1 MVDLV
6 EIDRRPGVAAAS
18 ATGHAIEALENGE
31 VLYLPHDAFAMTNRE
46 HLFLDP
52 AIVKQPRRHSGRAR
66 IIYLPAAGRLLKT
79 TLQGDARAELQ
90 AMMARFSSWAQQ
102 LVADLL
108 PAYLPGLT
116 PGPATFRPCPRSGP
130 QRLHVDS
137 FFFFP
142 TEGRRVLRVLTNI
155 DPDGRPRVWQFGEE
169 PFEGFAKRLMPQ
181 LHRPVPGSGWLLE
194 KLGITKGF
202 RTPYDDLMRQMRN
215 ITKVDVDY
223 QKNTARKVVE
233 FPPGSTWVL
242 FTDDVLHG
250 ALKGQYAFEQTFWLD
265 VKAMHDP
272 ERSPL
277 RVLERL
283 AARPL
288 A

>member
-6 EIDRRPGVAAAS
+6 EIDRRPGVTAAS

-169 PFEGFAKRLMPQ
+169 PFEQFASRLMPQ
-181 LHRPVPGSGWLLE
+181 LHRPVARQRLAFGKARDHQGLPHALRRSHAPDAQHHQGRSRLSEEHGAQGGRISRPARPGCCSP
-194 KLGITKGF
+194 TTCCTAPS
-202 RTPYDDLMRQMRN
+202 RASTPSSR
-215 ITKVDVDY
+215 
-223 QKNTARKVVE
+223 
-233 FPPGSTWVL
+233 PSGST
-242 FTDDVLHG
+242 
-250 ALKGQYAFEQTFWLD
+250 
-265 VKAMHDP
+265 
-272 ERSPL
+272 
-277 RVLERL
+277 
-283 AARPL
+283 
-288 A
+288 